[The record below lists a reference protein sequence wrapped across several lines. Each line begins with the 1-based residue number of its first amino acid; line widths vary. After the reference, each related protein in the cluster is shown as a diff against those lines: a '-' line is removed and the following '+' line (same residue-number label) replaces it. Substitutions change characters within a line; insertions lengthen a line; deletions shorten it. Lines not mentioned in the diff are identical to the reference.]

1 MKSPRHV
8 DTLFRVT
15 PREFTER
22 EQELLFCPFL
32 LIAFDSQMPSVLTL
46 PGLNELTAVVEN
58 EIKNLESEE
67 KKSAQGSVKNHMPN
81 ENFQGATDESVQAEY
96 VVKSLF
102 HSKMSVVTFE
112 GIHYLVGVQVARRLN
127 RKTFNMYRCM
137 KKKKIDIR
145 RATQKEVDF
154 LKGVGAVHAGT
165 HSITLVPFKDGL
177 CFAAD
182 VLYRNI
188 RFPNEEPSAKRK
200 KSFVL
205 VKSKIHRRK
214 PLPWDVQR
222 AVKRQISP
230 RLFLSNENHH
240 QLPSAKEAASVPQVL
255 LPSGNLNPASV
266 IMRPFIP
273 SQTSRLSYLPTSMG
287 SRWPSIRPPTT
298 PVRCNLA
305 PSFPSITPF
314 TSLPQF
320 CNQ

>member
-1 MKSPRHV
+1 
-8 DTLFRVT
+8 
-15 PREFTER
+15 
-22 EQELLFCPFL
+22 
-32 LIAFDSQMPSVLTL
+32 MPSLVALT
-46 PGLNELTAVVEN
+46 GLHELTEIVES

-67 KKSAQGSVKNHMPN
+67 KKILQGSVKNYLPS
-81 ENFQGATDESVQAEY
+81 ENFQGATDDSVRAEY
-96 VVKSLF
+96 AVKSLF

-200 KSFVL
+200 KSFVH

-222 AVKRQISP
+222 AVKKQNTARIYLPVESRQPLASVKDVSP
-230 RLFLSNENHH
+230 VV
-240 QLPSAKEAASVPQVL
+240 LPSNNPSVSGIVL
-255 LPSGNLNPASV
+255 
-266 IMRPFIP
+266 RPFLP
-273 SQTSRLSYLPTSMG
+273 NQASRLSCLPTTMVP
-287 SRWPSIRPPTT
+287 RWPSIRPPSSVPIRCSIT
-298 PVRCNLA
+298 PTFSSN
-305 PSFPSITPF
+305 PSFPTHS
-314 TSLPQF
+314 SLYHQ
-320 CNQ
+320 

>member
-1 MKSPRHV
+1 MPN
-8 DTLFRVT
+8 
-15 PREFTER
+15 
-22 EQELLFCPFL
+22 
-32 LIAFDSQMPSVLTL
+32 FDCLS
-46 PGLNELTAVVEN
+46 ELTEIVEN

-67 KKSAQGSVKNHMPN
+67 KKIVPSSVKNHLPN
-81 ENFQGATDESVQAEY
+81 ENYQGVTDESINARY
-96 VVKSLF
+96 IVKSLF
-102 HSKMSVVTFE
+102 HSKMSVVIFD
-112 GIHYLVGVQVARRLN
+112 GVHYLVGVQVARKLN

-137 KKKKIDIR
+137 KKKKIEIR

-222 AVKRQISP
+222 AVKKQCAP
-230 RLFLSNENHH
+230 RIFLSPESQN
-240 QLPSAKEAASVPQVL
+240 LTLAKETSPTPLHQSANVPGL
-255 LPSGNLNPASV
+255 IL
-266 IMRPFIP
+266 RP
-273 SQTSRLSYLPTSMG
+273 YLPNQPNRMPCVPVQMNP
-287 SRWPSIRPPTT
+287 RWPSIRPPSI
-298 PVRCNLA
+298 PIRCN
-305 PSFPSITPF
+305 ITPNF
-314 TSLPQF
+314 SSVAPFASLPQF